1 MARKTVIDADYGR
14 GLDLLRGAE
23 GTDQLVHSK
32 GVRLD
37 LPGFTWIMLSGVVA
51 LDRDLEVV
59 GEGDVRAQTRF
70 VLEEIQADLRR
81 QGASIDDICRVR
93 VYVVGLTPER
103 FKAIHEERARFF
115 RSQHYPA
122 STLVEVAGLI
132 KPELL
137 IEIDADAVIL
147 GDGDPA

>member
-1 MARKTVIDADYGR
+1 MARKTVIDADYGK
-14 GLDLLRGAE
+14 GIDLLQGAE

-37 LPGFTWIMLSGVVA
+37 LHGFTWIMLSGVVA
-51 LDRDLEVV
+51 LDDDLAVV
-59 GEGDVRAQTRF
+59 GVGDVRAQTRF
-70 VLEEIQADLRR
+70 VLTEIQRDLQG

-103 FKAIHEERARFF
+103 FQAIHEERARFF
-115 RSQHYPA
+115 RSEHYPA

-147 GDGDPA
+147 GDGA